1 MTEFYKVTGEKMRRY
16 QKIRNVLLT
25 VIVTLALQC
34 TFEVCLGG
42 YVDSNLVNGL
52 NKLCGAFTVLD
63 YTDLLTAAAVFVM
76 LKEVKKREAK
86 TDVATLVLSVI
97 LSFLLIVCIS
107 FKKYDSAIFLWGN
120 SFQILLSTF
129 CVLGFAV
136 LLYLVL
142 RLVYFGL
149 EHVELPAEQGKKHL
163 QMVGFFVIAFSW
175 LFWILLNYPGT
186 TSGDGLVQLKQFL
199 GEQDWGAAHPPFS
212 SAIMGICFVLGRT
225 IADANFGFFLYC
237 LMQTLVGAYAFSLSM
252 KKLQELGI
260 SWKWCAVGILFFAL
274 TPFWG
279 TYAQWFEKDLLY
291 AEMTVL
297 QAVYLMSVLK
307 KKECGGKDAAGL
319 IVFSVLSCLLRNNGI
334 YAIVPALL
342 LLAIYL
348 KGKERRKAFLVLL
361 ATVVI
366 YELITVVGYRALIDV
381 GKPAAS
387 EGLSVPFQQTARYVC
402 EYEDEVT
409 EYERQVIND
418 TLNFDAM
425 KNYEPRIS
433 DPIKILY
440 RGGDLGPYMKIWV
453 QMFFKHPGCY
463 VAAFVN
469 KGYGYLAPVEQNIE
483 AWIQLEYPE
492 YAQEQG
498 IHHTFPI
505 QTSEFLLQIWFLS
518 MRLPLI
524 KYLCTPGLYTWIL
537 VVLAFFLWKKKR
549 YSALILLVPG
559 FINVL
564 VCLAS
569 PMSNA
574 IRYELPT
581 VAVIPLLVGWT
592 VYSVHTTSRQT
603 GEE

>member
-1 MTEFYKVTGEKMRRY
+1 MTEFYKVTGEKMSRY

-120 SFQILLSTF
+120 SFQILLSTY

-237 LMQTLVGAYAFSLSM
+237 LLQTLVGAYAFSLSM

-319 IVFSVLSCLLRNNGI
+319 IVFSV
-334 YAIVPALL
+334 
-342 LLAIYL
+342 
-348 KGKERRKAFLVLL
+348 
-361 ATVVI
+361 
-366 YELITVVGYRALIDV
+366 
-381 GKPAAS
+381 
-387 EGLSVPFQQTARYVC
+387 
-402 EYEDEVT
+402 
-409 EYERQVIND
+409 
-418 TLNFDAM
+418 
-425 KNYEPRIS
+425 
-433 DPIKILY
+433 
-440 RGGDLGPYMKIWV
+440 
-453 QMFFKHPGCY
+453 
-463 VAAFVN
+463 
-469 KGYGYLAPVEQNIE
+469 
-483 AWIQLEYPE
+483 
-492 YAQEQG
+492 
-498 IHHTFPI
+498 
-505 QTSEFLLQIWFLS
+505 
-518 MRLPLI
+518 
-524 KYLCTPGLYTWIL
+524 
-537 VVLAFFLWKKKR
+537 
-549 YSALILLVPG
+549 
-559 FINVL
+559 
-564 VCLAS
+564 
-569 PMSNA
+569 
-574 IRYELPT
+574 
-581 VAVIPLLVGWT
+581 
-592 VYSVHTTSRQT
+592 
-603 GEE
+603 

>member
-1 MTEFYKVTGEKMRRY
+1 MVQFR
-16 QKIRNVLLT
+16 KIRNVLLA
-25 VIVTLALQC
+25 VVVTLALQC

-42 YVDSNLVNGL
+42 YVDSSFINGL
-52 NKLCGAFTVLD
+52 NKLYGAFLVLD
-63 YTDLLTAAAVFVM
+63 YTDLLTFAAVLVM
-76 LKEVKKREAK
+76 FREVEKRDRRIDK
-86 TDVATLVLSVI
+86 ATALCAAV
-97 LSFLLIVCIS
+97 LSFLLLVCIS
-107 FKKYDSAIFLWGN
+107 FKKYDSAILLWGN
-120 SFQILLSTF
+120 AFQILLSGF
-129 CVLGFAV
+129 CILGFTV

-142 RLVYFGL
+142 RLAYDWMEQAKL
-149 EHVELPAEQGKKHL
+149 SAEQQKKHFQL
-163 QMVGFFVIAFSW
+163 VGFCVITVSW
-175 LFWILLNYPGT
+175 LLWILLNYPGT

-199 GEQDWGAAHPPFS
+199 GQQDWGAAHPPFS
-212 SAIMGICFVLGRT
+212 SAIMGICFVLGRA

-237 LMQTLVGAYAFSLSM
+237 LLQTLAGAFVFSFSM
-252 KKLQELGI
+252 KKLLQLGVPG
-260 SWKWCAVGILFFAL
+260 KWCTVGILFFAF

-291 AEMTVL
+291 AEITVL
-297 QAVYLMSVLK
+297 QAIYLLEVIRTK
-307 KKECGGKDAAGL
+307 QCAGKNAVML
-319 IVFSVLSCLLRNNGI
+319 IVSGVLAALLRNNGI

-342 LLAIYL
+342 LLVVYL
-348 KGKERRKAFLVLL
+348 KGKERKRALLVFL
-361 ATVVI
+361 ATVLT

-387 EGLSVPFQQTARYVC
+387 EGLSIPFQQTARYVC
-402 EYEDEVT
+402 EHEDEVT
-409 EYERQVIND
+409 EYERQVIDD
-418 TLNFDAM
+418 TLNFNAM

-440 RGGDLGPYMKIWV
+440 RGGELGPYMKIWA

-483 AWIQLEYPE
+483 AWIQMEYPE
-492 YAQEQG
+492 YAQELG

-505 QTSEFLLQIWFLS
+505 QTSEFLLQIWLLS

-537 VVLAFFLWKKKR
+537 AVLALFLWKKRK
-549 YSALILLVPG
+549 YGAMILLVPS
-559 FINVL
+559 FMNVL

-569 PMSNA
+569 PMANA

-581 VAVIPLLVGWT
+581 VAVVPLLIGWT
-592 VYSVHTTSRQT
+592 FYSMHATTLSA
-603 GEE
+603 EEE